1 MRNIGNPEP
10 VYVDPPKGYPV
21 DTIDTGPAQSAKVPL
36 TTEAILKERGSRYG
50 RFEDNARVSQELSR
64 IVRNEQELRTK
75 RGQLPMTWYEMEA
88 LEMICHKIA
97 RVVSGNDTSYAD
109 NWDDI
114 AGYAQL
120 GKEPR

>member
-1 MRNIGNPEP
+1 MRETIF
-10 VYVDPPKGYPV
+10 DPPTESQV
-21 DTIDTGPAQSAKVPL
+21 TVQVPL

-50 RFEDNARVSQELSR
+50 SFRDNARVSQSLAK
-64 IVRNEQELRTK
+64 IVRGEQEARIG
-75 RGQLPMTWYEMEA
+75 RGQSPMTWYELEA

-97 RVVSGNDTSYAD
+97 RIVSGNDTSYAD

-120 GKEPR
+120 GKVPR